1 MKKLTINVFIL
12 LAFSLLNATIIHIPA
27 DYPAIQE
34 GINASVDGD
43 TVLVADG
50 VYYENLSID
59 REITLASHFIIDGNI
74 SHRDSTIIDGSNYD
88 EELGPFGSCVLFRPP
103 ENGDAISPK
112 LTGFTIQHGLGTRVR
127 EIIETSDGDI
137 TITYYMGGGLMIWY
151 TLPEITYNYIRNN
164 GSESDTRAGSTKRGG
179 ANGLINSDDVEFD
192 EDRSE
197 PYDRTLLTRDD
208 LIIFTNNIFEN
219 NDSETGNT
227 FESIEF
233 EGEVDFS
240 YSVFDVFASG
250 HEDVSDYWI
259 AIEEATTDFT
269 GGSGALESINYGVW
283 VSPDGVDESITTGT
297 EQDPFKT
304 IDYAMSRSYAT
315 ESDPI
320 TINLTE
326 GTFSPS
332 TTGETFPI
340 TMISNI
346 NLIGQGE
353 EVTIIDA
360 EETDRLIIVEDCE
373 NNIISNIT
381 ITGGLLDNEEES
393 FVDSSGGGIF
403 IKESNP
409 TLTNVTISGNSSSED
424 GGGVFLFKGDPILT
438 NVTISGNSVVG
449 KGGGIFLF
457 QSSPTLTN
465 VMITGNSSSE
475 DGAAG
480 IYIKFSDPTLTDVTI
495 SDNISFWDGGGMT
508 LYHSNPMLTNV
519 TVSGNES
526 GNYAGG
532 IFLWGSNPTLTDVI
546 ITGNS
551 SDDDGGGLYLINSSP
566 TFTDVTISG
575 NSAEGGGGIY
585 SVMST
590 LLLTNVTI
598 SGNSADDNSPWGDGG
613 GIYLNTSSILT
624 LSNSIIWNNNP
635 ESIYLAGNATVNAVY
650 SDIEGGWE
658 EGEGNIDA
666 DPMFTD
672 PENGYYA
679 LQAGS
684 PCIDAGTADLDGD
697 GVDDIT
703 DFVGSAPDMGAFEF
717 VENIPSTISVEYL
730 EGWNIVGL
738 PLYVEDASYGT
749 LFSDAV
755 NGTLYGY
762 EGSYYGSDV
771 LEAGN
776 GYWLV
781 FTNDGS
787 ADISGEAI
795 TSLTISLSEGWN
807 LIAGISS
814 PVAVESISDPGS
826 IIVSGTIYGY
836 GGSYYNAEA
845 IEPGKGYWLNSFA
858 DGEII
863 LSSTAF
869 AVKTVEQVNH
879 LEGSNTLELSNG
891 THSSTLYFGKDVA
904 DEHKNSYSLPPTF
917 PQMAFDARFTDNMK
931 YIQDAGEISVI
942 NTNSRLTLNY
952 SVNLDPGEHLKWVFM
967 TNSGKEHILNGTGE
981 ITLPP
986 ETKGMSLEKRAIF
999 PDVYALY
1006 QNYPNPFNPVTKITY
1021 QLPEESYVAVTIYN
1035 LAGQKVTT
1043 LVDGRRSAGFHAVD
1057 WYGENSKGESVA
1069 SGLYFFRIEAE
1080 NFSKTLK
1087 MLLLK

>member
-1 MKKLTINVFIL
+1 MIEGRILPWTEDLQDEGYPVWTDWEAGQRDVFFLDRDGVVDTTFNITPYDPGNPEDYTYIMNLIL
-12 LAFSLLNATIIHIPA
+12 DLRNETWG
-27 DYPAIQE
+27 Q
-34 GINASVDGD
+34 D
-43 TVLVADG
+43 TVTD
-50 VYYENLSID
+50 
-59 REITLASHFIIDGNI
+59 IDGNVYETVQI
-74 SHRDSTIIDGSNYD
+74 GEQLWMKENLKVTHYNNGDEIPTGYSNSEWASLSTGAYTVYNDNEINADTYGYLYNWYAIDLETGVCPEGWHVPTDDEWTILSDYLGGSD
-88 EELGPFGSCVLFRPP
+88 IAGGKLKECTEGSCP
-103 ENGDAISPK
+103 ESEYWNSPNEGA
-112 LTGFTIQHGLGTRVR
+112 TNESGFTGLP
-127 EIIETSDGDI
+127 
-137 TITYYMGGGLMIWY
+137 GGC
-151 TLPEITYNYIRNN
+151 
-164 GSESDTRAGSTKRGG
+164 RG
-179 ANGLINSDDVEFD
+179 
-192 EDRSE
+192 
-197 PYDRTLLTRDD
+197 
-208 LIIFTNNIFEN
+208 
-219 NDSETGNT
+219 
-227 FESIEF
+227 
-233 EGEVDFS
+233 
-240 YSVFDVFASG
+240 
-250 HEDVSDYWI
+250 
-259 AIEEATTDFT
+259 
-269 GGSGALESINYGVW
+269 GGSG
-283 VSPDGVDESITTGT
+283 
-297 EQDPFKT
+297 
-304 IDYAMSRSYAT
+304 SY
-315 ESDPI
+315 
-320 TINLTE
+320 
-326 GTFSPS
+326 
-332 TTGETFPI
+332 
-340 TMISNI
+340 
-346 NLIGQGE
+346 
-353 EVTIIDA
+353 
-360 EETDRLIIVEDCE
+360 
-373 NNIISNIT
+373 
-381 ITGGLLDNEEES
+381 
-393 FVDSSGGGIF
+393 
-403 IKESNP
+403 
-409 TLTNVTISGNSSSED
+409 
-424 GGGVFLFKGDPILT
+424 
-438 NVTISGNSVVG
+438 
-449 KGGGIFLF
+449 
-457 QSSPTLTN
+457 
-465 VMITGNSSSE
+465 
-475 DGAAG
+475 
-480 IYIKFSDPTLTDVTI
+480 
-495 SDNISFWDGGGMT
+495 
-508 LYHSNPMLTNV
+508 
-519 TVSGNES
+519 
-526 GNYAGG
+526 
-532 IFLWGSNPTLTDVI
+532 
-546 ITGNS
+546 
-551 SDDDGGGLYLINSSP
+551 LYLGGSGFFWSSTEYNSNLAWFWVPYYDTSVIYRDYDYKGYGSSVRCVMDEP
-566 TFTDVTISG
+566 EVGTILVP
-575 NSAEGGGGIY
+575 Y
-585 SVMST
+585 ST
-590 LLLTNVTI
+590 
-598 SGNSADDNSPWGDGG
+598 
-613 GIYLNTSSILT
+613 
-624 LSNSIIWNNNP
+624 
-635 ESIYLAGNATVNAVY
+635 
-650 SDIEGGWE
+650 
-658 EGEGNIDA
+658 
-666 DPMFTD
+666 
-672 PENGYYA
+672 
-679 LQAGS
+679 
-684 PCIDAGTADLDGD
+684 
-697 GVDDIT
+697 
-703 DFVGSAPDMGAFEF
+703 
-717 VENIPSTISVEYL
+717 
-730 EGWNIVGL
+730 GWNMVGL
-738 PLYVEDASYGT
+738 PVLVEDASYGT